1 MRLRRIGISPKGLA
15 RHIEA
20 RDQCRIGRQFGAPF
34 VIPENGSKEQ
44 GDVKRAL
51 GNAGGR
57 YGKIANYAGTGT
69 VAAGGDGGWAIA
81 ANLNLAGIALDPQN
95 NLLIADGANYRVR
108 LVTASNGIIT
118 TIGGNGLITYNPKN
132 MSRNGDVLYFS
143 DSNANR
149 VSKFDL
155 SAGASSISLVSGT
168 GAASFSASDDIA
180 LTARLNTPKGLTV
193 DSAGNI
199 YPADSKN
206 HRVRK
211 ITPPTCLWM

>member
-1 MRLRRIGISPKGLA
+1 MSRELSATPEDAMARLQITPVRERLRLA
-15 RHIEA
+15 
-20 RDQCRIGRQFGAPF
+20 GT
-34 VIPENGSKEQ
+34 
-44 GDVKRAL
+44 
-51 GNAGGR
+51 AGGPSPR
-57 YGKIANYAGTGT
+57 ILTWPESPST
-69 VAAGGDGGWAIA
+69 HRI
-81 ANLNLAGIALDPQN
+81 IC
-95 NLLIADGANYRVR
+95 LIADGANYRVR

-155 SAGASSISLVSGT
+155 SAGTSSISLVSGT

-180 LTARLNTPKGLTV
+180 LTARLNTPKGLTI